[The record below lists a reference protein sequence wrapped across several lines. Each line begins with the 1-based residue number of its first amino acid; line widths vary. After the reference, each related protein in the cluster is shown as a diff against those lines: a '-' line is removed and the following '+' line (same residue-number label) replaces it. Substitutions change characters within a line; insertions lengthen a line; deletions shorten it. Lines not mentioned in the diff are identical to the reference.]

1 MIKPVYIFTGFI
13 ESGKT
18 TLINETLKD
27 PGFTN
32 QEKTLV
38 LLCEEGEIPLI
49 KQDNL
54 YYQTIE
60 NQEDIT
66 NEYLQ
71 SLEKKYNIDRIMIE
85 YNGTWSLKQL
95 LETELPLNWKIVQIL
110 TTINANTFKLYI
122 NNMRTFLY
130 EQIYYSEAVIFNRCK
145 QDIKKNYL
153 RTNILSINR
162 STQIIYENEDGT
174 LNNQQDEELPYDITQ
189 DTIIITIENYGLF
202 YMDMLDKP
210 KKYEGKTVQLTA
222 KVIRLIPE
230 IKNSFA
236 LGRSAMVC
244 CGDDIQEIG
253 FVCISKDINNIKIN
267 SYIEVEAQIEYEY
280 DQEQEALPLLYIK
293 KYKEVKAIEN
303 DMVYFN

>member
-71 SLEKKYNIDRIMIE
+71 TLEKKYNIDRIMIE

-95 LETELPLNWKIVQIL
+95 IETELPLNWKIVQIL

-189 DTIIITIENYGLF
+189 ETIIITIENYGLF

-236 LGRSAMVC
+236 LGRNAMVC
-244 CGDDIQEIG
+244 CGDDIQTIG
-253 FVCISKDINNIKIN
+253 FVCVSKEINNIKIN
-267 SYIEVEAQIEYEY
+267 SYIEIEAQIEYEY
-280 DQEQEALPLLYIK
+280 DQEQEALP
-293 KYKEVKAIEN
+293 
-303 DMVYFN
+303 